1 MWFDIVMAGHGSKNV
16 VYDFPPKVWKRFRNT
31 AYVVWT
37 HDTANLASFLHY
49 LNNIDDNE
57 KLNLATQICKWSKWI
72 KIPWFK
78 NKIS

>member
-37 HDTANLASFLHY
+37 HDTANLASFLDY

-57 KLNLATQICKWSKWI
+57 KLNLATQTCKWRKWI

>member
-1 MWFDIVMAGHGSKNV
+1 MAGHGSKNV

-37 HDTANLASFLHY
+37 HDTANLASFLDY

-57 KLNLATQICKWSKWI
+57 KLNLATQICK
-72 KIPWFK
+72 
-78 NKIS
+78 

>member
-1 MWFDIVMAGHGSKNV
+1 MWFDIVMAGHGSKNL

-37 HDTANLASFLHY
+37 HDTAILASFLDY

-57 KLNLATQICKWSKWI
+57 KLKLATQILKWRKWI
-72 KIPWFK
+72 QIARFK